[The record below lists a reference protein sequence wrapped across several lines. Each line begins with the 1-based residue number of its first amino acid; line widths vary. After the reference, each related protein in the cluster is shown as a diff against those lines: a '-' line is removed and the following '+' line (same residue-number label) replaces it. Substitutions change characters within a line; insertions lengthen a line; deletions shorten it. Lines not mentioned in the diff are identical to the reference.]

1 MHAGEQSGNRG
12 TPDRDGCLVKRIVI
26 KNYKSIA
33 ACDVRL
39 GPLSFLVGPNGSGK
53 SNFLDALAFVADSLR
68 DSIDAALDRRGG
80 FFNVCRELDT
90 GAEEF
95 GIRLECETN
104 NLELQYSFAL
114 RLDGDRIRISRESCR
129 VSKQGSSTKS
139 SYYVVEDGQIISS
152 SMQHPPAVYS
162 DRLYLIYASGDKCF
176 RSVFEALSG
185 ATVYKIDPDS
195 MRIIDKHGTGQ
206 KLKRNGANVARIIHH
221 LQHHAPDLKT
231 LIDECMQKIL
241 PGFETVEC
249 VNIPG
254 DSETLVLLFSEVR
267 PDGTIYRTT
276 AMQMSSGTL
285 RALGILAMLFQIPQ
299 RNGKYLPFMA
309 IEEPEEGL
317 HPNALGVL
325 LDSFTYASNSSQ
337 IVVSSHNSDLLDD
350 KKIPAES
357 ILAVSKTTQGTQIG
371 AIDEAGRSAIKDRLF
386 TAGELLRANALH
398 LPFDWKSPDRESLD
412 LFAGM
417 A

>member
-1 MHAGEQSGNRG
+1 MHAAEQSGNRE
-12 TPDRDGCLVKRIVI
+12 TSDRDGCLVNRIVI

-53 SNFLDALAFVADSLR
+53 SNFLDAFAFVADSLR

-80 FFNVCRELDT
+80 YFNVCRELDT
-90 GAEEF
+90 RVEEF

-104 NLELQYSFAL
+104 NLELQYSFSV
-114 RLDGDRIRISRESCR
+114 RLDGDRIRIDREECR
-129 VSKQGSSTKS
+129 VSEREVSTNS
-139 SYYVVEDGQIISS
+139 NYYIVENGQIISS
-152 SMQHPPAVYS
+152 SLQHLPAAYS
-162 DRLYLIYASGDKCF
+162 DRLYLVPASGDKYF
-176 RSVFEALSG
+176 RSAFEALSG
-185 ATVYKIDPDS
+185 ATVYKINPSS
-195 MRIIDKHGTGQ
+195 MRVIDKHEAGH
-206 KLKRNGANVARIIHH
+206 KLKRDGANIARVIHH
-221 LQHHAPDLKT
+221 LQDHAPDSKT
-231 LIDECMQKIL
+231 LIDECMRMIV
-241 PGFETVEC
+241 PGFEMVQSVEF
-249 VNIPG
+249 PG
-254 DSETLVLLFSEVR
+254 NSKASLLLFSEAG
-267 PDGTIYRTT
+267 PDGTLNRATV
-276 AMQMSSGTL
+276 MQMSNGTL
-285 RALGILAMLFQIPQ
+285 RALGILAMLFQNPQ
-299 RNGKYLPFMA
+299 RHGKYPPFIG

-337 IVVSSHNSDLLDD
+337 IVVSSHNSDLLDH

-386 TAGELLRANALH
+386 TAGELLRANALQ
-398 LPFDWKSPDRESLD
+398 LPFDLKSPDQESLD